1 MVFLW
6 ERNLFPY
13 SHLHF
18 HIQKHLFWDLPGGP
32 VAEIP
37 SSQCRRPR
45 FNPWWG
51 NQTPCTMTKE
61 LPYSNEDGRSH
72 TLQPRPSTTKY
83 INVNKHTHIVFILP
97 WWLSSKA
104 TCQCR
109 RCRFDP
115 WVRRSR
121 EGIDNPLQYF
131 IFLNCRGGR
140 EGRNPT
146 CAWEEWRAVNEQKGR
161 QGADCLTGPYKLSLV
176 FSVMSESLRLQGL
189 WPAGLLCPWD
199 FPVKNTGAGCHELL
213 QGTFQTQWS
222 NPRLLHLLHWQVGS
236 FTTSAT

>member
-1 MVFLW
+1 
-6 ERNLFPY
+6 
-13 SHLHF
+13 
-18 HIQKHLFWDLPGGP
+18 
-32 VAEIP
+32 
-37 SSQCRRPR
+37 
-45 FNPWWG
+45 
-51 NQTPCTMTKE
+51 MTKE

-72 TLQPRPSTTKY
+72 TLQPRPSTTKS

-146 CAWEEWRAVNEQKGR
+146 CAWEEWQAVNEQKGR
-161 QGADCLTGPYKLSLV
+161 QGADCLTGPYKLSLGH
-176 FSVMSESLRLQGL
+176 FSI
-189 WPAGLLCPWD
+189 
-199 FPVKNTGAGCHELL
+199 
-213 QGTFQTQWS
+213 
-222 NPRLLHLLHWQVGS
+222 LHWEIPWTEKAGRPQ
-236 FTTSAT
+236 ALKPQRLRHD